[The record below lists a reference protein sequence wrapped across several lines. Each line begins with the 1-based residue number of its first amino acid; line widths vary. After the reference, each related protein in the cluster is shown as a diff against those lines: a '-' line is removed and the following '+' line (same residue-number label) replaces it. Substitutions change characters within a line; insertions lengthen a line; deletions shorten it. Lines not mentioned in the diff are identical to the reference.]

1 MNLEWREI
9 DFEEGQFDRFVENW
23 VLFAIRVNSQIWYVK
38 QYMYVKY
45 KMLHLKVKLLN
56 VKC

>member
-23 VLFAIRVNSQIWYVK
+23 VLFAIRVNSQIWYVLEVSIEK
-38 QYMYVKY
+38 FNWAGEGRICGEK
-45 KMLHLKVKLLN
+45 
-56 VKC
+56 